1 MLLKL
6 SGQKLPSSKP
16 ISVSSLCVFSAV
28 MVMPLLEMNC
38 NPVSDLH
45 LKISL
50 SNHAASCL
58 KVECRSERCRSLE
71 VLGKEEK
78 IGFGSAL
85 LGPSFPH
92 DNIWRNWK
100 VQYVW
105 LKEDQ
110 IIGKSVK
117 RKNYQG
123 TSEVIGEI

>member
-1 MLLKL
+1 MLVSLMLLKL

-16 ISVSSLCVFSAV
+16 ISVSSLCMFSAV

-45 LKISL
+45 SKISL

-78 IGFGSAL
+78 IGLAVLSWVHPFHMTTFGETGRYS
-85 LGPSFPH
+85 
-92 DNIWRNWK
+92 
-100 VQYVW
+100 
-105 LKEDQ
+105 
-110 IIGKSVK
+110 
-117 RKNYQG
+117 
-123 TSEVIGEI
+123 TSG